1 MKRTITLILC
11 TVLLLSLF
19 AGCGGEEA
27 PAETQPSITS
37 FSVGFARADIT
48 PQDPVTLTG
57 FGSAIENRV
66 SQNVLDSLSASCIAF
81 ADPEGTT
88 ILLFCIDIISCSSTV
103 FSPIR
108 QSISEAT
115 GVPFENIIFT
125 ASHTHA
131 ATSTLATGD
140 PAVEAANK
148 RMGEN
153 CVTAAKEAIADL
165 KPAQMSFSFLRPEE
179 TMNCSRHY
187 VLKNG
192 IFTGDKSS
200 YNDMAASEF
209 YSHTT
214 KTDDLLQLVKF
225 TREGGKD
232 VIMVNWQGHYA
243 ARMNTIAY
251 SITADYPGVIR
262 NELENNLD
270 CHAAFVLGASGN
282 MTTGSRIS
290 GEIYSPDYA
299 EYGEALSKYVLRATE
314 NFTPANVGNIYT
326 KEVIH
331 HYEANSHI
339 DVPVYAFGFGDF
351 AVITAPFE
359 SFDSNAQ
366 YVRENS
372 KFKYTFYA
380 SCAQDSLSYLPAKYV
395 YDYNIPGYEA
405 GINKFGMGAG
415 EELAEVQL
423 KMLDDIFAA
432 SGSAVQEKA
441 EGYVEPEF
449 VPATDGVTYTNP
461 APGKMSFFT
470 PVENGYYSCTMVTDK
485 GTKYLLIENKE
496 LAEQICQTKEPMQF
510 LFNEQK
516 IIVGIVQ

>member
-1 MKRTITLILC
+1 MQE
-11 TVLLLSLF
+11 SLPQVT
-19 AGCGGEEA
+19 A
-27 PAETQPSITS
+27 

-48 PQDPVTLTG
+48 PVDPVTLTG

-66 SQNVLDSLSASCIAF
+66 SQNILDPLSASCIAF
-81 ADPEGTT
+81 SDPEGTT
-88 ILLFCIDIISCSSTV
+88 VLLFCTDVISCSSTV

-108 QSISEAT
+108 QSISDAT

-131 ATSTLATGD
+131 ATSTLSTGD
-140 PAVEAANK
+140 PGVEAANK
-148 RMGEN
+148 RMAEN
-153 CVTAAKEAIADL
+153 CVVAAKEALADL

-200 YNDMAASEF
+200 YNSMSASEF

-225 TREGGKD
+225 TRDGGKD

-243 ARMNTIAY
+243 ARMDTIAY

-262 NELENNLD
+262 NELETNLD

-290 GEIYSPDYA
+290 GEIYSPDYM
-299 EYGEALSKYVLRATE
+299 EYGQALSKYVLKAAE
-314 NFTPANVGNIYT
+314 NFVPANVGNIYT

-331 HYEANSHI
+331 HYESRPDI

-372 KFKYTFYA
+372 QFKYTFYA
-380 SCAQDSLSYLPAKYV
+380 SCAQESLSYLPANYV
-395 YDYNIPGYEA
+395 YQYNIPGYEA
-405 GINKFGMGAG
+405 SLNKFGMTAG
-415 EELAEVQL
+415 EELADLQL
-423 KMLDDIFAA
+423 KMLNEVFAA
-432 SGSAVQEKA
+432 TGSAPQEKA

-449 VPATDGVTYTNP
+449 VPSTDGVTYTNP
-461 APGKMSFFT
+461 TPEKMSFFT
-470 PVENGYYSCTMVTDK
+470 PVQNGYYSCTMITDM
-485 GTKYLLIENKE
+485 GAKYLLIENKA
-496 LAEQICQTKEPMQF
+496 LAEKICATKTPMQF

-516 IIVGIVQ
+516 IVVGIAE